1 MGVPGADIPTCVA
14 VTGAGKL
21 AHTPAVTLR
30 SGKMR
35 FRKLGNTGLIVS
47 EMCLGAMTF
56 GSGEGMWATVAGVS
70 QESVTDLIKTAFDRG
85 INFIDTADFYS
96 NGRSE
101 EVTGQALKKLGVA
114 RDSYVLATKVLLR
127 MGAGHNQIGLSR
139 YHIMQGVDQSLKR
152 LQLDH
157 IDLYQIHGRDPFT
170 PLEETLV
177 ALDDCVRAGKVR
189 YIGLCNL
196 SAWEVMKSLWI
207 SDKKNLARFESLQ
220 MYYSVAGRDIEREI
234 VPLAKDQNLAI
245 MPWSPLA
252 GGFLSGKYSRE
263 NEKPDGARRA
273 KLDFPPVERERLWRV
288 LDVMRP
294 IAADNLVS
302 VAQVALAWLLAQPH
316 VTSVIIGAK
325 NQEQLLDN
333 VAATGLTLSPDQIQ
347 AITDAS
353 ALPSE
358 YPQWMLTRQSTDR
371 LGQVTGES

>member
-1 MGVPGADIPTCVA
+1 
-14 VTGAGKL
+14 
-21 AHTPAVTLR
+21 
-30 SGKMR
+30 MR
-35 FRKLGNTGLIVS
+35 YRKLGNTGLIVS

-56 GSGEGMWATVAGVS
+56 GSGEGMWATVAGVG
-70 QESVTDLIKTAFDRG
+70 QDNATELIKAAFDRG

-101 EVTGQALKKLGVA
+101 VVTGNALKMLGVP

-139 YHIMQGVDQSLKR
+139 YHIMENINASLKR
-152 LQLDH
+152 LQVDH

-170 PLEETLV
+170 PLEETLD

-189 YIGLCNL
+189 YLGLCNL

-207 SDKKNLARFESLQ
+207 SDRKNLARFESLQ
-220 MYYSVAGRDIEREI
+220 MYYSVAGRDIEREL
-234 VPLAKDQNLAI
+234 VPLANDQKLALL
-245 MPWSPLA
+245 PWSPLA

-273 KLDFPPVERERLWRV
+273 TLDFPPVERERLWRV

-294 IAADNLVS
+294 IAADHLVS

-333 VAATGLTLSPDQIQ
+333 IAAADLALSPEQLR
-347 AITDAS
+347 AITEAS

-358 YPQWMLTRQSTDR
+358 YPQWMLTRQSADR
-371 LGQVTGES
+371 LGQVLGAG

>member
-1 MGVPGADIPTCVA
+1 
-14 VTGAGKL
+14 
-21 AHTPAVTLR
+21 
-30 SGKMR
+30 MR
-35 FRKLGNTGLIVS
+35 YRKLGNTGLVVS

-56 GSGEGMWATVAGVS
+56 GTGEGMWATVGSVNQDGV
-70 QESVTDLIKTAFDRG
+70 TALMKTALDRG

-101 EVTGQALKKLGVA
+101 ELTGNALKSLGLA

-127 MGAGHNQIGLSR
+127 MGQGHNQIGLSR

-152 LQLDH
+152 LKLDH
-157 IDLYQIHGRDPFT
+157 IDLYQIHGRDPCT
-170 PLEETLV
+170 PLEETLD

-189 YIGLCNL
+189 YLGLCNL
-196 SAWEVMKSLWI
+196 PAWEVMKSLAI
-207 SDKKNLARFESLQ
+207 SDRRNLARFESLQ
-220 MYYSVAGRDIEREI
+220 IYYSAVSRDIEREL
-234 VPLAKDQNLAI
+234 VPLANDQKLAI
-245 MPWSPLA
+245 LPWSPLS
-252 GGFLSGKYSRE
+252 GGLLSGKFSRE

-273 KLDFPPVERERLWRV
+273 TFDFPPVEKERLWRL

-294 IAADNLVS
+294 MAAARKVS

-333 VAATGLTLSPDQIQ
+333 IAATGVTLAADEIQ
-347 AITDAS
+347 AIDAAS

-358 YPQWMLTRQSTDR
+358 YPHWMLTRQSADR
-371 LGQVTGES
+371 IGQVNGTA

>member
-1 MGVPGADIPTCVA
+1 
-14 VTGAGKL
+14 
-21 AHTPAVTLR
+21 
-30 SGKMR
+30 MR
-35 FRKLGNTGLIVS
+35 YRKLGNTGLVVS

-56 GSGEGMWATVAGVS
+56 GSGEGMWATVAGVA
-70 QESVTDLIKTAFDRG
+70 QDDVTNLVKSAFDRG

-101 EVTGQALKKLGVA
+101 VVTGNALKMLGLA

-139 YHIMQGVDQSLKR
+139 YHIMANIDASLKR
-152 LQLDH
+152 LQVDH

-170 PLEETLV
+170 PLEETLD

-196 SAWEVMKSLWI
+196 SAWEITKSLWI
-207 SDKKNLARFESLQ
+207 SDKKNLARFVSLQ
-220 MYYSVAGRDIEREI
+220 MYYSVVGRDIEREI

-273 KLDFPPVERERLWRV
+273 TLDFPPVDRERLWRV

-325 NQEQLLDN
+325 NHEQLLDN
-333 VAATGLTLSPDQIQ
+333 IAATELELSPDQIK

-358 YPQWMLTRQSTDR
+358 YPQWMLARQSADR
-371 LGQVTGES
+371 IGQVTG

>member
-1 MGVPGADIPTCVA
+1 M
-14 VTGAGKL
+14 
-21 AHTPAVTLR
+21 H
-30 SGKMR
+30 MR
-35 FRKLGNTGLIVS
+35 YRKLGNTGLIVS

-56 GSGEGMWATVAGVS
+56 GSGEGMWATVAGVA
-70 QESVTDLIKTAFDRG
+70 QDDVTGLIKSAFDRG

-101 EVTGQALKKLGVA
+101 VVTGNALKMLGLA

-139 YHIMQGVDQSLKR
+139 YHIMENVDASLKR
-152 LQLDH
+152 LQVDH

-170 PLEETLV
+170 PLEETLD

-189 YIGLCNL
+189 YLGLCNL
-196 SAWEVMKSLWI
+196 SAWEITKSLWI
-207 SDKKNLARFESLQ
+207 SAQQRLARFESLQ
-220 MYYSVAGRDIEREI
+220 MYYSVVGRDIEREI
-234 VPLAKDQNLAI
+234 VPLAKDQKLAI
-245 MPWSPLA
+245 LPWSPLA

-273 KLDFPPVERERLWRV
+273 TLDFPPVDRERLWRV

-333 VAATGLTLSPDQIQ
+333 IAATGLELSTEQLQ
-347 AITDAS
+347 AITEAS
-353 ALPSE
+353 ALPAE
-358 YPQWMLTRQSTDR
+358 YPQWMLTRQSADR
-371 LGQVTGES
+371 IGQVTGTD

>member
-1 MGVPGADIPTCVA
+1 
-14 VTGAGKL
+14 
-21 AHTPAVTLR
+21 
-30 SGKMR
+30 MR
-35 FRKLGNTGLIVS
+35 YRKLGNTGLIVS

-56 GSGEGMWATVAGVS
+56 GTGEGMWATVG
-70 QESVTDLIKTAFDRG
+70 SVDQDSATDLVRTALDSG

-96 NGRSE
+96 AGRSE
-101 EVTGQALKKLGVA
+101 EVTGHALKSLGVA

-152 LQLDH
+152 LQVDH

-170 PLEETLV
+170 PLEETLD

-189 YIGLCNL
+189 YLGLCNL
-196 SAWEVMKSLWI
+196 PAWEVAKSLWI

-220 MYYSVAGRDIEREI
+220 IYYSVVSRDIEREL

-245 MPWSPLA
+245 LPWSPLS
-252 GGFLSGKYSRE
+252 GGLLSGKFSRE

-273 KLDFPPVERERLWRV
+273 TFDFPPVEKERLWRV

-294 IAADNLVS
+294 IAADHLVS

-325 NQEQLLDN
+325 KQEQLLDN
-333 VAATGLTLSPDQIQ
+333 IAASELTLSADQLK
-347 AITDAS
+347 AISEAS
-353 ALPSE
+353 ALPAE
-358 YPQWMLTRQSTDR
+358 YPQWMLTRQSADR
-371 LGQVTGES
+371 LGQVLGNP

>member
-1 MGVPGADIPTCVA
+1 
-14 VTGAGKL
+14 
-21 AHTPAVTLR
+21 
-30 SGKMR
+30 MR
-35 FRKLGNTGLIVS
+35 MRYRKLGNTGLIVS

-56 GSGEGMWATVAGVS
+56 GSGEGMWATVAGVA
-70 QESVTDLIKTAFDRG
+70 QDDVTNLIKSAFDRG

-101 EVTGQALKKLGVA
+101 VVTGNALKTLGLA

-139 YHIMQGVDQSLKR
+139 YHIMENIDASLKR
-152 LQLDH
+152 LQVDH

-170 PLEETLV
+170 PLEETLD

-189 YIGLCNL
+189 YLGLCNL
-196 SAWEVMKSLWI
+196 SAWEITKSLWI
-207 SDKKNLARFESLQ
+207 SDRKNLARFESLQ
-220 MYYSVAGRDIEREI
+220 MYYSVVGRDIEREI

-252 GGFLSGKYSRE
+252 GGLLSGKFSRE
-263 NEKPDGARRA
+263 NEKPGGARRA
-273 KLDFPPVERERLWRV
+273 TLDFPPVERERLWRV

-294 IAADNLVS
+294 IADAHRVS

-325 NQEQLLDN
+325 NQQQLLDN
-333 VAATGLTLSPDQIQ
+333 VAATGLALAPEQVA
-347 AITDAS
+347 AITEAS
-353 ALPSE
+353 VLPSE
-358 YPQWMLTRQSTDR
+358 YPQWMLTRQSVDR
-371 LGQVTGES
+371 LGQVNGTA

>member
-1 MGVPGADIPTCVA
+1 
-14 VTGAGKL
+14 
-21 AHTPAVTLR
+21 
-30 SGKMR
+30 MR
-35 FRKLGNTGLIVS
+35 YRKLGNTGLIVS

-70 QESVTDLIKTAFDRG
+70 QDNVTDLIKTAFDRG

-101 EVTGQALKKLGVA
+101 VVTGNALRMLGLA

-127 MGAGHNQIGLSR
+127 MGPGHNQIGLSR
-139 YHIMQGVDQSLKR
+139 AHIMQGVDASLKR
-152 LQLDH
+152 LQQDH

-170 PLEETLV
+170 PLEETLD

-196 SAWEVMKSLWI
+196 SAWEITKSLWI
-207 SDKKNLARFESLQ
+207 SDKKNLARFESVQ
-220 MYYSVAGRDIEREI
+220 MYYSVVGRDIERE
-234 VPLAKDQNLAI
+234 VVGLAKDQNLAL

-252 GGFLSGKYSRE
+252 GGLLSGKFSRE
-263 NEKPDGARRA
+263 NEKPEGARRA
-273 KLDFPPVERERLWRV
+273 TLDFPPVERERLWRV

-316 VTSVIIGAK
+316 VTSVILGAK
-325 NQEQLLDN
+325 NREQLLDN
-333 VAATGLTLSPDQIQ
+333 IGAATVTLGAGELKAISQ
-347 AITDAS
+347 AS
-353 ALPSE
+353 ELPSE
-358 YPQWMLTRQSTDR
+358 YPQWMLSRQSADR
-371 LGQVTGES
+371 LEQVLGKP

>member
-1 MGVPGADIPTCVA
+1 
-14 VTGAGKL
+14 
-21 AHTPAVTLR
+21 
-30 SGKMR
+30 MR
-35 FRKLGNTGLIVS
+35 YRKLGNTGLIVS

-70 QESVTDLIKTAFDRG
+70 QENVGDLIKTALDRG

-101 EVTGQALKKLGVA
+101 VVTGNALKMLGLA

-127 MGAGHNQIGLSR
+127 MGPGHNQIGLSR
-139 YHIMQGVDQSLKR
+139 AHIMQGVDASLKR
-152 LQLDH
+152 LQVDH

-170 PLEETLV
+170 PLEETLD
-177 ALDDCVRAGKVR
+177 ALTDCVRAGKVR
-189 YIGLCNL
+189 YLGLCNL
-196 SAWEVMKSLWI
+196 AAWEIMKSQWI

-245 MPWSPLA
+245 LPWSPLA
-252 GGFLSGKYSRE
+252 GGLLSGKFSRE
-263 NEKPDGARRA
+263 ASPEGARRA
-273 KLDFPPVERERLWRV
+273 TLDFPPVDRERAFNV
-288 LDVMRP
+288 IDVMRP

-325 NQEQLLDN
+325 TQEQLLDN
-333 VAATGLTLSPDQIQ
+333 IGGTDLHLSPEQLQ
-347 AITDAS
+347 AITEAS

-358 YPQWMLTRQSTDR
+358 YPQWMLTRQSGDR
-371 LGQVTGES
+371 IGQVN

>member
-1 MGVPGADIPTCVA
+1 
-14 VTGAGKL
+14 
-21 AHTPAVTLR
+21 
-30 SGKMR
+30 MR
-35 FRKLGNTGLIVS
+35 YRKLGNTGLVVS

-70 QESVTDLIKTAFDRG
+70 QDDTTQLIRTALDRG

-101 EVTGQALKKLGVA
+101 EVTGNALKSLGLA

-127 MGAGHNQIGLSR
+127 MGTGHNQIGLSR

-170 PLEETLV
+170 PLEETLD

-189 YIGLCNL
+189 YLGLCNL
-196 SAWEVMKSLWI
+196 SSWEIMKSLWI
-207 SDKKNLARFESLQ
+207 SDRKNLARFESLQ

-234 VPLAKDQNLAI
+234 VGLAKDQNLAI

-252 GGFLSGKYSRE
+252 GGLLSGKFSRE
-263 NEKPDGARRA
+263 NEKPGGARRA
-273 KLDFPPVERERLWRV
+273 TLDFPPVDRERVWRA

-294 IAADNLVS
+294 IATSHGVS

-325 NQEQLLDN
+325 NRDQLLDN
-333 VAATGLTLSPDQIQ
+333 IAATGLTLAPDQIR
-347 AITDAS
+347 AISAAS
-353 ALPSE
+353 ALPDE
-358 YPQWMLTRQSTDR
+358 YPQWMLARQSADR
-371 LGQVTGES
+371 LEQVLGKG

>member
-1 MGVPGADIPTCVA
+1 
-14 VTGAGKL
+14 
-21 AHTPAVTLR
+21 
-30 SGKMR
+30 
-35 FRKLGNTGLIVS
+35 
-47 EMCLGAMTF
+47 
-56 GSGEGMWATVAGVS
+56 VAGVA
-70 QESVTDLIKTAFDRG
+70 QDDVTGIIKSAFDRG

-101 EVTGQALKKLGVA
+101 VVTGNALKMLGLA

-139 YHIMQGVDQSLKR
+139 YHIMANIDASLKR
-152 LQLDH
+152 LQVDH

-170 PLEETLV
+170 PLEETLD

-189 YIGLCNL
+189 YLGLCNL
-196 SAWEVMKSLWI
+196 SAWEITKSLWI

-263 NEKPDGARRA
+263 NEKPEGARRA
-273 KLDFPPVERERLWRV
+273 TLDFPPVERERLWRV

-325 NQEQLLDN
+325 NHEQLLDN
-333 VAATGLTLSPDQIQ
+333 ISATELELSPEQIQ
-347 AITDAS
+347 AITEAS

-358 YPQWMLTRQSTDR
+358 YPQWMLTRQSADR
-371 LGQVTGES
+371 IGQVTGKS

>member
-1 MGVPGADIPTCVA
+1 
-14 VTGAGKL
+14 
-21 AHTPAVTLR
+21 
-30 SGKMR
+30 MR

-70 QESVTDLIKTAFDRG
+70 QEGVTDLIKTAFDRG

-101 EVTGQALKKLGVA
+101 VVTGNALKHLGLP

-139 YHIMQGVDQSLKR
+139 YHIMEGVNASLKR
-152 LQLDH
+152 LQVDH

-170 PLEETLV
+170 PMEETLD

-189 YIGLCNL
+189 YLGLCNL
-196 SAWEVMKSLWI
+196 SAWEIMKSQWI

-252 GGFLSGKYSRE
+252 GGLLSGKFSRE

-273 KLDFPPVERERLWRV
+273 TLDFPPVDRERAFNV
-288 LDVMRP
+288 IDVMRP

-302 VAQVALAWLLAQPH
+302 VAQVALAWLLAQAH

-333 VAATGLTLSPDQIQ
+333 IAATELELSAEQIE
-347 AITDAS
+347 AITKAS
-353 ALPSE
+353 ALPNE
-358 YPQWMLTRQSTDR
+358 YPQWMLTRQSADR
-371 LGQVTGES
+371 LGQVLGGP

>member
-1 MGVPGADIPTCVA
+1 
-14 VTGAGKL
+14 
-21 AHTPAVTLR
+21 
-30 SGKMR
+30 MR
-35 FRKLGNTGLIVS
+35 YRKLGNTGLIVS

-56 GSGEGMWATVAGVS
+56 GSGEGMWATVAGVG
-70 QESVTDLIKTAFDRG
+70 QDGVTDIIKTAFDKG

-101 EVTGQALKKLGVA
+101 IVTGNSLKLLGLP
-114 RDSYVLATKVLLR
+114 RDQYVLATKLLLR
-127 MGAGHNQIGLSR
+127 MGPGHNQIGLSR
-139 YHIMQGVDQSLKR
+139 YHVMQAVDASLKR
-152 LQLDH
+152 LQTDH

-170 PLEETLV
+170 PLEETLD

-189 YIGLCNL
+189 YLGLCNL
-196 SAWEVMKSLWI
+196 PAWEVMKSLAI
-207 SDKKNLARFESLQ
+207 SDKRNLARFESLQ
-220 MYYSVAGRDIEREI
+220 IYYSVVSRDIEREL
-234 VPLAKDQNLAI
+234 VPLAKDQKLAI
-245 MPWSPLA
+245 MPWSPLS
-252 GGFLSGKYSRE
+252 GGLLSGKFSRE

-273 KLDFPPVERERLWRV
+273 TFDFPPVEKERLWRV

-333 VAATGLTLSPDQIQ
+333 IGACDLELSPEQLK
-347 AITDAS
+347 AISDAS

-358 YPQWMLTRQSTDR
+358 FPEWMLTRQSQDR
-371 LGQVTGES
+371 LTQVLGGS